1 MWLHFHIQLH
11 QIITLQHNTMHIGP
25 LFLGTLQMEP
35 ATNWFDESFATI
47 LKSHERFARQQRSR
61 PSITYHVTSAN
72 SRIDHQLSGI
82 KNIVLMHGQF
92 NREKTHS
99 VLFTFIPKPWI
110 HPGHLTIF
118 SNSLIRVTRRDARP
132 NGRGGGHNRICG
144 RLSWWA
150 VLALGK
156 HKVIPRVSGEAQD

>member
-1 MWLHFHIQLH
+1 LWLHFHIQLH

-61 PSITYHVTSAN
+61 PSITYHVTSAS

-82 KNIVLMHGQF
+82 KNIVLMHGSSQPRKDTCRLVHF
-92 NREKTHS
+92 HS
-99 VLFTFIPKPWI
+99 EALDPPRTSYYILKLLDSCFK
-110 HPGHLTIF
+110 
-118 SNSLIRVTRRDARP
+118 TRRTAQWTRRRQMC
-132 NGRGGGHNRICG
+132 NLWSSFAEGGPG
-144 RLSWWA
+144 S
-150 VLALGK
+150 GK
-156 HKVIPRVSGEAQD
+156 AQGYP